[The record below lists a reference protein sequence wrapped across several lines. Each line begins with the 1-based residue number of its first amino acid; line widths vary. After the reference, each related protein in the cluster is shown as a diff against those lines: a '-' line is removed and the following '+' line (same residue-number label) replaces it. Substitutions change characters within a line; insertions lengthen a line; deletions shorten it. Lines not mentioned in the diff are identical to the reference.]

1 MRLLPRTPAPGA
13 LPRLHGA
20 SVQGVAS
27 PLALVFSLLLF
38 GGCGGEAGE
47 ARPGSGGG
55 SLGEGAGSPPP
66 AAPPLVEGPWDLA
79 IHGARIV
86 DGGGGEPFE
95 GGVLVHEGRIV
106 YVGPLDPDTFVVVPR
121 SGADAPDP
129 VRAFA
134 SLVDAQ
140 GRVLAPGFI
149 DAHAHGDPL
158 QTPGFPNFLA
168 QGITTILLGMDGGS
182 PRASA
187 LSGVMAEAEAL
198 GPWLNV
204 GWLAGHGTLRMESGM
219 GYQPSTP
226 EGRERLA
233 ALVGQAMDAGAL
245 GLSLGLEY
253 DAGLP
258 ADAGELVRV
267 GQEVAARDGIISSH
281 MRSEDAD
288 RVEDSLE
295 ELLAQGAGSGARV
308 HASHLKVVLGDDPA
322 LADRILARM
331 DRARAEGVRV
341 SADVYPYTASF
352 TGIGILFPD
361 WARPPADYDQVAPAR
376 RDELLAHLRARV
388 ESRNGPGAT
397 LFGTGPYAGR
407 TLAEAAEAEGKP
419 FEEVLFELGPGG
431 ARAAYF
437 VMDDAVM
444 TRFLLDEHTVVSTDG
459 SPVMGHPRGYGAFA
473 LVLRRF
479 VVEEEALSLSQA
491 VRKMSGQTAD
501 LFGLSDAERV
511 GTPRGYLR
519 PGFAADLVLFHPHE
533 VEDTAD
539 FEEPHRLARGMH
551 GVWVNGVRVVEAGDA
566 PRPEAEG
573 GPGAVVRRR

>member
-1 MRLLPRTPAPGA
+1 MPARAPAPSSLFLLP
-13 LPRLHGA
+13 
-20 SVQGVAS
+20 
-27 PLALVFSLLLF
+27 LLLF
-38 GGCGGEAGE
+38 LGGCQGEAGE
-47 ARPGSGGG
+47 ARPGA
-55 SLGEGAGSPPP
+55 GAPLAEDPAAPAP
-66 AAPPLVEGPWDLA
+66 AAPPLVEGPWELA

-86 DGGGGEPFE
+86 DGSGGEPFE
-95 GGVLVHEGRIV
+95 GGVIVHEGRIV
-106 YVGPLDPDTFVVVPR
+106 YVGPLDPDTFVVVAR

-129 VRAFA
+129 VTPFA
-134 SLVDAQ
+134 SLVHAE

-158 QTPGFPNFLA
+158 QTPGFANFLA

-187 LSGVMAEAEAL
+187 LAGVMAEAQAL
-198 GPWLNV
+198 GPSVNV

-219 GYQPSTP
+219 GYEPSTP

-233 ALVGQAMDAGAL
+233 ALVGEAMDAGAL

-258 ADAGELVRV
+258 ADAEELVRV
-267 GQEVAARDGIISSH
+267 GEEVAARDGIISSH

-308 HASHLKVVLGDDPA
+308 HASHLKVVLGDDPG

-331 DRARAEGVRV
+331 DRARAEGIRV

-361 WARPPADYDQVAPAR
+361 WARPPADYDAVAPAR
-376 RDELLAHLRARV
+376 RDELLTYLRDRV
-388 ESRNGPGAT
+388 NARNGPGAT

-407 TLAEAAEAEGKP
+407 TLAQAAEAEGKP
-419 FEEVLFELGPGG
+419 FEEVLFDLGPAG

-444 TRFLLDEHTVVSTDG
+444 ARFLLDEHTVVSTDG
-459 SPVMGHPRGYGAFA
+459 SPIMGHPRGFGAFA

-479 VVEEEALSLSQA
+479 VVEEEALPLAQA

-511 GTPRGYLR
+511 GLPRGYLR

-539 FEEPHRLARGMH
+539 FEEPHRLARGMY
-551 GVWVNGVRVVEAGDA
+551 GVWVNGVRVVEAGRA
-566 PRPEAEG
+566 PGMEAEG